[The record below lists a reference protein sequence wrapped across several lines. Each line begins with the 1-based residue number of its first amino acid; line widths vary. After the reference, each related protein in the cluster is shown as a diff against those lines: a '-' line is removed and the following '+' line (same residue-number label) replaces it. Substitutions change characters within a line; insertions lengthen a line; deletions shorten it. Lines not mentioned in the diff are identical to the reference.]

1 MGDPATRGMAVGVET
16 VLHTRVATLYSNLV
30 TRPTGRAVRVAIE
43 QQIQDSGG
51 PCLAILDFSH
61 VGVIDFSCADEVIAK
76 LLRTYRRPDRPCEAF
91 FLAHGVSE
99 HHRDLIEAVLQRHNQ
114 LLVAVESGRPALWG
128 PAPARLHTAWDCL
141 NRLGCAFSAE
151 FASARGVS
159 PHAASS
165 WLKRLANWRVAVRE
179 AGGRF
184 ASLWAILERRPGYG
198 GEVMEMSPYGIAA
211 ERIAP
216 YGPKDEA
223 SDRVAA
229 GAEDVTTFPHESEEI
244 DQLPAW

>member
-1 MGDPATRGMAVGVET
+1 MGDPATGGTAVGVER

-43 QQIQDSGG
+43 QQIQESGG
-51 PCLAILDFSH
+51 PCLSILDFSQ

-76 LLRTYRRPDRPCEAF
+76 LLGKYRRPDRPYDAF

-99 HHRDLIEAVLQRHNQ
+99 HHKDLIEAVLQRHNL
-114 LLVAVESGRPALWG
+114 LLVAVESDRPALWG
-128 PAPARLHTAWDCL
+128 PAPLRLRTAWDCL
-141 NRLGCAFSAE
+141 NRLGCALSAE

-159 PHAASS
+159 GSAANS
-165 WLKRLANWRVAVRE
+165 WLKRLVSWRVAVPE

-184 ASLWAILERRPGYG
+184 SSLSAILDRRPGYRTG
-198 GEVMEMSPYGIAA
+198 AVGMSPYRIAA
-211 ERIAP
+211 ENVAP
-216 YGPKDEA
+216 YGPEGETGDGFP
-223 SDRVAA
+223 A
-229 GAEDVTTFPHESEEI
+229 GSEDVTSFPPESGEI